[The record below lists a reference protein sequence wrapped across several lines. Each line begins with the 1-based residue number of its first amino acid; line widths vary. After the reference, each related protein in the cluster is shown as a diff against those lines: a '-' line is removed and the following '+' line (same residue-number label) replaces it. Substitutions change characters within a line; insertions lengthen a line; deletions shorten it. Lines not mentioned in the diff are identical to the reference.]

1 MLSNS
6 DQTKAYSEA
15 CNALRH
21 YSNASLAVR
30 SASIVQGLAIMFP
43 WAYALTQPQPK
54 AFYAF
59 ALPIAG
65 LIFTALLYRF
75 HLGYF
80 RSTSFFYDAAGQM
93 ERKLFDEDCRPI
105 AAYNLRH
112 DEIYKSAWSRFTIL
126 NAPFTLIGLFF
137 VAGLIAD
144 VIIFLFHIKVVS

>member
-1 MLSNS
+1 MQINT

-15 CNALRH
+15 CNTLRH

-30 SASIVQGLAIMFP
+30 SASIVQGLAILFP
-43 WAYALTQPQPK
+43 WAYALTQSQPK
-54 AFYAF
+54 AFYAL

-80 RSTSFFYDAAGQM
+80 RATSFFYDIAGQM

-105 AAYNLRH
+105 ATYNLRH
-112 DEIYKSAWSRFTIL
+112 DEIYKSWWSRFTTL

-137 VAGLIAD
+137 VAALITD
-144 VIIFLFHIKVVS
+144 VAIFVFHIKVA